1 MKAAM
6 KLGSFVL
13 LALIRGYQLLISP
26 MFPPSCRYFPS
37 CSDYARQ
44 AVTRHGPLKGGWL
57 ALRRIVSCH
66 PWGGLGYDPVP
77 EPVAGPVSA
86 RAGKTTPE
94 EKSGL
99 GLCPDCRHLDHQP
112 GR

>member
-6 KLGSFVL
+6 KLISFVL

-26 MFPPSCRYFPS
+26 LLPPSCRYFPT

-57 ALRRIVSCH
+57 ALGRLLRCH

-77 EPVAGPVSA
+77 GPA
-86 RAGKTTPE
+86 PTQRAETSHE
-94 EKSGL
+94 MKSGL

>member
-57 ALRRIVSCH
+57 ALRRILSCH

-77 EPVAGPVSA
+77 E
-86 RAGKTTPE
+86 RAGKITSK

-99 GLCPDCRHLDHQP
+99 GHCPDCRHLDHQP